1 MHFHP
6 LNETAYLS
14 KLKSIIIYLAL
25 KIDRD
30 ADDDDSALKREFRV
44 VAVWRKR
51 DDSKRRVNS

>member
-6 LNETAYLS
+6 LNKTAYLS
-14 KLKSIIIYLAL
+14 IVQKLKSIIIYLAL

-44 VAVWRKR
+44 VAVWRNEPRLK
-51 DDSKRRVNS
+51 

>member
-44 VAVWRKR
+44 VAVWRNEPRLK
-51 DDSKRRVNS
+51 